1 MTTAMKDLNTVIGCI
16 LNEDFSRKFDNCFEN
31 FHGNYVYSQL
41 KPQIQ
46 RNIELA
52 QKVLK
57 NKRFFD
63 EKLIQIAQQTILKQ
77 RTVQK

>member
-1 MTTAMKDLNTVIGCI
+1 MTTAMQDLNTAISCI

-31 FHGNYVYSQL
+31 FHGDYVCNQL
-41 KPQIQ
+41 NTQIQ
-46 RNIELA
+46 KNIELA

-63 EKLIQIAQQTILKQ
+63 EKLIKTAQQTILK
-77 RTVQK
+77 